1 MADPVT
7 DATPSQ
13 AFLRVL
19 NPILRTAV
27 RSPLGRW
34 IGPFAVLSFDGRRT
48 GRRYDVV
55 VTWHELDGRPVLVT
69 PSPWRANF
77 AGAGAPLTLLH
88 RGSELHGTGTLVTD
102 PTAVAGAV
110 ARLQESGQPL
120 QAFGLKGPR
129 GHLLTPEDARRTDR
143 AVVTVE
149 PR

>member
-1 MADPVT
+1 MAEPVT

-19 NPILRTAV
+19 NPILRTAM

-34 IGPFAVLSFDGRRT
+34 IGPFAMLSFDGRRT

-55 VTWHELDGRPVLVT
+55 VTWHELDGRPVFVT

-77 AGAGAPLTLLH
+77 AGTGAPVTLLH
-88 RGSELHGTGTLVTD
+88 RGRELHGTGTLVTD
-102 PTAVAGAV
+102 APTVAAAL
-110 ARLQESGQPL
+110 ARFQESGEPL
-120 QAFGLKGPR
+120 QAFGLRGPR
-129 GHLLTPEDARRTDR
+129 GHRLTTDDVRRTHR
-143 AVVTVE
+143 ALVTVQ